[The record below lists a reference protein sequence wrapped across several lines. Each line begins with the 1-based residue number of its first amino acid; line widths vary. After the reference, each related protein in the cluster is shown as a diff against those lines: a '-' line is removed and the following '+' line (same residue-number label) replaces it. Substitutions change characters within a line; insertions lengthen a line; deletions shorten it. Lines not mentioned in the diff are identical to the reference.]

1 MANKMYVISEVAKE
15 QRVTY
20 RSMQRYIADKKINA
34 VKIGN
39 KWMISQREL
48 NYIKKNGLRE
58 PVSISIQP
66 INYEGLC
73 QQINGKKDQS
83 S

>member
-1 MANKMYVISEVAKE
+1 MENKMYVISEVAKE
-15 QRVTY
+15 LRVTY

-58 PVSISIQP
+58 PVSVSIQP
-66 INYEGLC
+66 IDYEELC
-73 QQINGKKDQS
+73 QQINEKKD
-83 S
+83 

>member
-1 MANKMYVISEVAKE
+1 MENKMYVISEVAKE
-15 QRVTY
+15 LRVTY

-58 PVSISIQP
+58 PVVIVGTRYDANEIKSFLAKLSDK
-66 INYEGLC
+66 E
-73 QQINGKKDQS
+73 
-83 S
+83 

>member
-1 MANKMYVISEVAKE
+1 MENKMYVISEVAKE
-15 QRVTY
+15 LRVTY
-20 RSMQRYIADKKINA
+20 RSIQRYIADKKINA

-66 INYEGLC
+66 ISYEELC
-73 QQINGKKDQS
+73 QLINGKKD
-83 S
+83 

>member
-1 MANKMYVISEVAKE
+1 MENKMYVISEVAKE
-15 QRVTY
+15 LRVTY

-58 PVSISIQP
+58 PV
-66 INYEGLC
+66 NYEELC
-73 QQINGKKDQS
+73 QQINGKKD
-83 S
+83 

>member
-1 MANKMYVISEVAKE
+1 MYVISEVAKE
-15 QRVTY
+15 LRVTY

-58 PVSISIQP
+58 PVTITISQVPDIVE
-66 INYEGLC
+66 IKRILER
-73 QQINGKKDQS
+73 K
-83 S
+83 

>member
-1 MANKMYVISEVAKE
+1 MENKMYVISEVAKE
-15 QRVTY
+15 LRVTY

-66 INYEGLC
+66 INYEELC
-73 QQINGKKDQS
+73 QQINGKKD
-83 S
+83 

>member
-1 MANKMYVISEVAKE
+1 MENKMYVISEVAKE
-15 QRVTY
+15 LRVTY

-58 PVSISIQP
+58 PVIVMAETHSLDAILKHLE
-66 INYEGLC
+66 N
-73 QQINGKKDQS
+73 K
-83 S
+83 

>member
-1 MANKMYVISEVAKE
+1 MYVISEVAKE
-15 QRVTY
+15 LRVTY

-73 QQINGKKDQS
+73 QQINGKKD
-83 S
+83 

>member
-1 MANKMYVISEVAKE
+1 MFMENKMYVIREVAKE
-15 QRVTY
+15 LRVTY

-66 INYEGLC
+66 INYEELC
-73 QQINGKKDQS
+73 QQINEKKD
-83 S
+83 

>member
-1 MANKMYVISEVAKE
+1 MENKMYVISEVAKE
-15 QRVTY
+15 LRVTY

-58 PVSISIQP
+58 PVTITISQVPDIVE
-66 INYEGLC
+66 IKRILER
-73 QQINGKKDQS
+73 K
-83 S
+83 